1 MGSREDW
8 RRLVSAVNAHQLRP
22 EIDTVLPLA
31 QGGTAYGRME
41 QAEQF
46 AKIVLSI
53 DG

>member
-8 RRLVSAVNAHQLRP
+8 RQLIAAVNAHELKP
-22 EIDTVLPLA
+22 VIDTVLPLTDGRA
-31 QGGTAYGRME
+31 AYDRME

>member
-1 MGSREDW
+1 MGSRTDW
-8 RRLVSAVNAHQLRP
+8 KQLVAAVDLHRLKPV
-22 EIDTVLPLA
+22 IDTVLPLA
-31 QGGTAYGRME
+31 DGRAAYDRMK

>member
-1 MGSREDW
+1 M
-8 RRLVSAVNAHQLRP
+8 HQLKP
-22 EIDTVLPLA
+22 VIDTVLPLA
-31 QGGTAYGRME
+31 DGKAAYERME